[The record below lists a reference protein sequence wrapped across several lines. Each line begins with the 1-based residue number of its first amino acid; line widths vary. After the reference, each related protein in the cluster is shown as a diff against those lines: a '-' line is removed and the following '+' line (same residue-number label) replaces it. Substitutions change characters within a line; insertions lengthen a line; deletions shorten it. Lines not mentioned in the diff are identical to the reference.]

1 MQAYIAANKKF
12 TDRVVELLAPENDF
26 VWVQDYHL
34 LLLPTLLRKRF
45 HTVRIGFF
53 LHCPFPSSEMFRAF
67 PMRSELLRGLLNAD
81 LVGFHTFDYARHF
94 LPCCRCAVHPLAG
107 RPPRPTNRMT
117 AREKKRCKLRRQP

>member
-1 MQAYIAANKKF
+1 
-12 TDRVVELLAPENDF
+12 VVELLSPDDDF
-26 VWVQDYHL
+26 VWAHDYHL

-67 PMRSELLRGLLNAD
+67 PMRTELLRGFLNAD

-94 LPCCRCAVHPLAG
+94 LSCCR
-107 RPPRPTNRMT
+107 
-117 AREKKRCKLRRQP
+117 